1 MPLTLQEFKSSSP
14 DDLLEK
20 YSPFELEMFMR
31 RISRQPHLEE
41 PIPGVSP
48 PEAQVETRF
57 QPSARSGITPY
68 DPSQDFFSTQNLGAM
83 AGNIPASAYH
93 MGSDVAEAVTS
104 PIKTGKAAWEAG
116 AGGLL
121 EGLGRRFGVTYD
133 ENEGL
138 GYDPE
143 LLKKSL
149 VEDPTGMALD
159 VAPGTQAIGAGARAA
174 RLGTRASA
182 LARKTAGPR
191 AGRAVRTAVQAAD
204 SPLAQ
209 AATSPVKALAQTA
222 RGIGRGTGGLSRA
235 ASSALSGIDP
245 GVLSTA
251 REVLSEYG
259 KKGTEAGDIAKRGR
273 EALEVA
279 RKVSDPIPEAVTK
292 IELGIASELD
302 QIGSNLRGTVGRQLP
317 ESKAMIEFENNVVKR
332 LKDRDVKLYRHTN
345 GELGLDFRKSAIP
358 EEAASQRRITKA
370 MGAILQA
377 RKSGTFEDL
386 WRARRQIDEANSTA
400 LKQKFGNTEIGML
413 KELRAELNKLMDT
426 VDNPRF
432 KELNQDYKEGIA
444 LRDRFD
450 KLAGTRVDPEGQIS
464 AVIRAIR
471 QSRQSSNEFLKTV
484 ERQTGTPL
492 RAIAAGTEL
501 QGLLPRGLVGRA
513 ALTGLTALNF
523 GSDVLFAFFL
533 APPAALRGY
542 LKVIGATERTAKTLG
557 AITDRIMGLPRAA
570 ALAEQG
576 LTIGAI
582 IQQLSDQP
590 EQPSFLGQF
599 APR

>member
-1 MPLTLQEFKSSSP
+1 MPLTFREFRSSSIEE
-14 DDLLEK
+14 LRQK
-20 YSPFELEMFMR
+20 YTNDQIRDFADSQLQMMQSLQAPA
-31 RISRQPHLEE
+31 EE
-41 PIPGVSP
+41 
-48 PEAQVETRF
+48 T
-57 QPSARSGITPY
+57 RSGITPY

-93 MGSDVAEAVTS
+93 MAGDVAEAVTS
-104 PIKTGKAAWEAG
+104 PLKTAEAAWETG

-149 VEDPTGMALD
+149 VEDPAGMALD
-159 VAPGTQAIGAGARAA
+159 VAPGMQAVGAGAKAA

-182 LARKTAGPR
+182 LARQTAGPR

-204 SPLAQ
+204 SPLAR
-209 AATSPVKALAQTA
+209 AATSPVKALAQGA
-222 RGIGRGTGGLSRA
+222 RGLGQAAGGISRA

-245 GVLSTA
+245 GVLSTT
-251 REVLSEYG
+251 REVLGEYG
-259 KKGTEAGDIAKRGR
+259 RRGTEAGDFAKESRK
-273 EALEVA
+273 AFDAA
-279 RKVSDPIPEAVTK
+279 RKTSDPIPEAVTK

-317 ESKAMIEFENNVVKR
+317 DPKAMIEFENNVLKR
-332 LKDRDVKLYRHTN
+332 LGDRDVKLYQHAN

-358 EEAASQRRITKA
+358 EEAAAQRRILKA
-370 MGAILQA
+370 MRAILRA
-377 RKSGTFEDL
+377 RKGGTFEDM

-400 LKQKFGNTEIGML
+400 LKQKFGNTEIGIL
-413 KELRAELNKLMDT
+413 KEFRAELNNLMDS
-426 VDNPRF
+426 VGNF
-432 KELNQDYKEGIA
+432 EFQKLNKQYKEGIE

-450 KLAGTRVDPEGQIS
+450 KMAGTRIDPEGQVS

-471 QSRQSSNEFLKTV
+471 QSRQSSNEFLKKV

-492 RAIAAGTEL
+492 RAIAAGAEL
-501 QGLLPRGLVGRA
+501 QGLLPRGLVGRGVFANVA
-513 ALTGLTALNF
+513 ALTF
-523 GSDVLFAFFL
+523 GSEVLMAFFL
-533 APPAALRGY
+533 APPAALRTY
-542 LKVIGATERTAKTLG
+542 LKAIGATERKIKALETF
-557 AITDRIMGLPRAA
+557 TDNIMGLPRAT

-576 LTIGAI
+576 LTIGGI

>member
-1 MPLTLQEFKSSSP
+1 MPLTLQEFTSSSP
-14 DDLLEK
+14 DDLLGK
-20 YSPFELEMFMR
+20 YSPLELKMFMQSMR
-31 RISRQPHLEE
+31 S
-41 PIPGVSP
+41 
-48 PEAQVETRF
+48 PEAQTETRS
-57 QPSARSGITPY
+57 QPPTRSGITPY
-68 DPSQDFFSTQNLGAM
+68 DPSQDFFSAQNLGAM

-93 MGSDVAEAVTS
+93 MAGDVAEAVTN
-104 PIKTGKAAWEAG
+104 PIETAKAAWETG

-149 VEDPTGMALD
+149 VEDPAGMALD
-159 VAPGTQAIGAGARAA
+159 VAPGMQAVGAGAKAA

-182 LARKTAGPR
+182 LARQTAGPR

-204 SPLAQ
+204 SPLAR
-209 AATSPVKALAQTA
+209 AATSPVKAMAQGA
-222 RGIGRGTGGLSRA
+222 RGLGQAAGGIARA
-235 ASSALSGIDP
+235 ASSAISGIDP
-245 GVLSTA
+245 GVLSTT
-251 REVLSEYG
+251 REVLGEYG
-259 KKGTEAGDIAKRGR
+259 RKGTEAGDFAR
-273 EALEVA
+273 ESRKAFDAA
-279 RKVSDPIPEAVTK
+279 RKTSDPIPEAVTK

-317 ESKAMIEFENNVVKR
+317 EPKAMIEFENNVLKR
-332 LKDRDVKLYRHTN
+332 LGDRDVKLYQHAN

-358 EEAASQRRITKA
+358 EEAAAQRRILKA
-370 MGAILQA
+370 MRAILRA
-377 RKSGTFEDL
+377 RKGGTFEDM

-400 LKQKFGNTEIGML
+400 LKQKFGNTEIGIL
-413 KELRAELNKLMDT
+413 KEFRAELNNLMDS
-426 VDNPRF
+426 VGNFEFQR
-432 KELNQDYKEGIA
+432 LNKKYKEGIE

-450 KLAGTRVDPEGQIS
+450 KMAGTRVDPEGQIA

-471 QSRQSSNEFLKTV
+471 DSRKSSNEFLKTV

-492 RAIAAGTEL
+492 RAIAAGAEL
-501 QGLLPRGLVGRA
+501 QGLLPRGLVGRGVFANVA
-513 ALTGLTALNF
+513 ALTF
-523 GSDVLFAFFL
+523 GSDVLMAFFL

-542 LKVIGATERTAKTLG
+542 LKVIGATERKIKALG
-557 AITDRIMGLPRAA
+557 AVTDQIMGLPRAA

>member
-1 MPLTLQEFKSSSP
+1 MPLTLQEFTSSSP
-14 DDLLEK
+14 DDLLGK
-20 YSPFELEMFMR
+20 YSPLELEMFMQKMR
-31 RISRQPHLEE
+31 S
-41 PIPGVSP
+41 
-48 PEAQVETRF
+48 PEAQTETRS

-93 MGSDVAEAVTS
+93 MVGDVAEAAWS
-104 PIKTGKAAWEAG
+104 PIETGKAVWETG

-143 LLKKSL
+143 LLKKTL
-149 VEDPTGMALD
+149 VEDPTGMFLD
-159 VAPGTQAIGAGARAA
+159 VVPGMQGIGAGAKAA
-174 RLGTRASA
+174 RLGTRAVSA
-182 LARKTAGPR
+182 AQKIGPTATKV
-191 AGRAVRTAVQAAD
+191 AEKAVQAAD
-204 SPLAQ
+204 SPLLRT
-209 AATSPVKALAQTA
+209 ATSPVRAMAQTV
-222 RGIGRGTGGLSRA
+222 RGVGSGAGTA
-235 ASSALSGIDP
+235 TKAVASALSGIDP

-251 REVLSEYG
+251 REVLGEYG
-259 KKGTEAGDIAKRGR
+259 RKGTEAGKAAERGRRAFDAAKRGPD
-273 EALEVA
+273 A
-279 RKVSDPIPEAVTK
+279 IPEAVEK
-292 IELGIASELD
+292 IEVGISSGLD
-302 QIGSNLRGTVGRQLP
+302 KIGSDLRASVGRQRP
-317 ESKAMIEFENNVVKR
+317 TAQAMSAFEKNIIQR
-332 LKDRDVKLYRHTN
+332 LKDRDVRPYRRPN
-345 GELGLDFRKSAIP
+345 GEPALDFSKSAIP

-471 QSRQSSNEFLKTV
+471 QGRGSSEKFLRQV
-484 ERQTGTPL
+484 EAETKTPL

-501 QGLLPRGLVGRA
+501 QGLLPRGLVGRGVFANVA
-513 ALTGLTALNF
+513 ALTF
-523 GSDVLFAFFL
+523 GSDVLFALFL
-533 APPAALRGY
+533 APPAFLRKY
-542 LKVIGATERTAKTLG
+542 LKIVGATERKIKALETF
-557 AITDRIMGLPRAA
+557 TDNIMGLPRAA

-576 LTIGAI
+576 LTIGGI

>member
-1 MPLTLQEFKSSSP
+1 MPLTFREFRSSSIEE
-14 DDLLEK
+14 LRQK
-20 YSPFELEMFMR
+20 YTNDQIRDFADSQLQMMQSLQAPA
-31 RISRQPHLEE
+31 EE
-41 PIPGVSP
+41 
-48 PEAQVETRF
+48 T
-57 QPSARSGITPY
+57 RSGITPY

-93 MGSDVAEAVTS
+93 MAGDVAEAVTS
-104 PIKTGKAAWEAG
+104 PLKTAEAAWETG

-149 VEDPTGMALD
+149 VEDPAGMALD
-159 VAPGTQAIGAGARAA
+159 VAPGMQAVGAGAKAA

-182 LARKTAGPR
+182 LARQTAGPR

-204 SPLAQ
+204 SPLAR
-209 AATSPVKALAQTA
+209 AATSPVKALAQGA
-222 RGIGRGTGGLSRA
+222 RGLGQAAGGISRA

-245 GVLSTA
+245 GVLSTT
-251 REVLSEYG
+251 REVLGEYG
-259 KKGTEAGDIAKRGR
+259 RRGTEAGDFAKESRK
-273 EALEVA
+273 AFDAA
-279 RKVSDPIPEAVTK
+279 RKTSDPIPEAVTK

-317 ESKAMIEFENNVVKR
+317 DPKAMIEFENNVLKR
-332 LKDRDVKLYRHTN
+332 LGDRDVKLYQHAN

-358 EEAASQRRITKA
+358 EEAAAQRRILKA
-370 MGAILQA
+370 MRAILRA
-377 RKSGTFEDL
+377 RKGGTFEDM

-432 KELNQDYKEGIA
+432 QKLNKQYKEGIE
-444 LRDRFD
+444 LRVRFD
-450 KLAGTRVDPEGQIS
+450 KMAGTRIDPEGQVS

-471 QSRQSSNEFLKTV
+471 QSRQSSNEFLKKV

-492 RAIAAGTEL
+492 RAIAAGAEL
-501 QGLLPRGLVGRA
+501 QGLLPRGLVGRGVFANVA
-513 ALTGLTALNF
+513 ALTF
-523 GSDVLFAFFL
+523 GSEVLMAFFL
-533 APPAALRGY
+533 APPAALRTY
-542 LKVIGATERTAKTLG
+542 LKAIGATERKIKALG
-557 AITDRIMGLPRAA
+557 AVTDQIMGLPRAT

>member
-1 MPLTLQEFKSSSP
+1 MPLTFREYRDSSREELLQ
-14 DDLLEK
+14 K
-20 YSPFELEMFMR
+20 YTRDEIRDFARSQLQMMQSLQAPA
-31 RISRQPHLEE
+31 EE
-41 PIPGVSP
+41 
-48 PEAQVETRF
+48 T
-57 QPSARSGITPY
+57 RSGITPY

-93 MGSDVAEAVTS
+93 MAGDVAEAVTS
-104 PIKTGKAAWEAG
+104 PLKTAEAAWETG

-143 LLKKSL
+143 LLKKTL
-149 VEDPTGMALD
+149 VEDPTGMLLD
-159 VAPGTQAIGAGARAA
+159 VVPGMQGIGAGAKAA

-209 AATSPVKALAQTA
+209 AATSPVKAMAQGA
-222 RGIGRGTGGLSRA
+222 RGLGQGAGAITRSL
-235 ASSALSGIDP
+235 SSAMSGIDP

-251 REVLSEYG
+251 REVLGEYG
-259 KKGTEAGDIAKRGR
+259 RGGTKAGDFAKESRK
-273 EALEVA
+273 AFDAA
-279 RKVSDPIPEAVTK
+279 RKTSDPIPEAVTR
-292 IELGIASELD
+292 IEVGIVSELD
-302 QIGSNLRGTVGRQLP
+302 QIGSDLRAAVGTQRITPQG
-317 ESKAMIEFENNVVKR
+317 MIEFENKILKR
-332 LKDRDVKLYRHTN
+332 LKDRDITFYETIDPRTGQRVRDNKR
-345 GELGLDFRKSAIP
+345 GLDFRKSSIP
-358 EEAASQRRITKA
+358 EEAAAQQRIHKA
-370 MGAILQA
+370 MRALGDA
-377 RKSGTFEDL
+377 RTGGTFEDM

-400 LKQKFGNTEIGML
+400 LKQKFGNTEIGIL
-413 KELRAELNKLMDT
+413 KEFRAELNNLMDS
-426 VDNPRF
+426 VGNFEFQR
-432 KELNQDYKEGIA
+432 LNKKYKEGIE

-450 KLAGTRVDPEGQIS
+450 KMEGTRIDPEGQVS

-542 LKVIGATERTAKTLG
+542 LKVIGATERTAKALG
-557 AITDRIMGLPRAA
+557 AVTDRIMGLPRAA

>member
-1 MPLTLQEFKSSSP
+1 MPLTLQEFTSSSP
-14 DDLLEK
+14 DDLLGK
-20 YSPFELEMFMR
+20 YSPLELKMFIQRMR
-31 RISRQPHLEE
+31 S
-41 PIPGVSP
+41 
-48 PEAQVETRF
+48 PEAQTETRS
-57 QPSARSGITPY
+57 QPPTRSGITPY
-68 DPSQDFFSTQNLGAM
+68 DPSQDFLSAQNLGTM

-93 MGSDVAEAVTS
+93 MAGDVAEAAWS
-104 PIKTGKAAWEAG
+104 PIETAKAAWETG

-149 VEDPTGMALD
+149 VEDPAGMALD
-159 VAPGTQAIGAGARAA
+159 VAPGMQAVGAGAKAA

-209 AATSPVKALAQTA
+209 AATSPVKAMAQGA
-222 RGIGRGTGGLSRA
+222 RGLGQGAGAITRSL
-235 ASSALSGIDP
+235 SSAMSGIDP

-251 REVLSEYG
+251 REVLGEYSR
-259 KKGTEAGDIAKRGR
+259 KGTEAGDFAR
-273 EALEVA
+273 ESRLAFDAA
-279 RKVSDPIPEAVTK
+279 RKTPDPIPEAVVK
-292 IELGIASELD
+292 IEGGIASRLD
-302 QIGSNLRGTVGRQLP
+302 QIGSDLRGTVGAQLP
-317 ESKAMIEFENNVVKR
+317 KPQAMIDFQNDVLKR
-332 LKDRDVKLYRHTN
+332 LKDRDVNLYRNTA
-345 GELGLDFRKSAIP
+345 GELEFDFSLSSIP
-358 EEAASQRRITKA
+358 EELAAQRRIKKA
-370 MGAILQA
+370 MRATLQGYEG
-377 RKSGTFEDL
+377 GTFEDL

-400 LKQKFGNTEIGML
+400 LKQKFGNTEIGIL
-413 KELRAELNKLMDT
+413 KELRAELNNLMDS
-426 VDNPRF
+426 VDNPQF
-432 KELNQDYKEGIA
+432 QKLNREYKEGIE

-450 KLAGTRVDPEGQIS
+450 KMAGTRVDPEGQVS

-471 QSRQSSNEFLKTV
+471 QSRQSSNEFLKKV

-542 LKVIGATERTAKTLG
+542 LKVIGATERTAKALG

>member
-1 MPLTLQEFKSSSP
+1 MPLTLQEFTSSSP
-14 DDLLEK
+14 DDLLGK
-20 YSPFELEMFMR
+20 YSPLELKMFMQSMR
-31 RISRQPHLEE
+31 S
-41 PIPGVSP
+41 
-48 PEAQVETRF
+48 PEAQTETRS
-57 QPSARSGITPY
+57 QPPTRSGITPY
-68 DPSQDFFSTQNLGAM
+68 DPSQDFLSAQNLGAM

-93 MGSDVAEAVTS
+93 MAGDVAEAAWS
-104 PIKTGKAAWEAG
+104 PIETGKAAWETG

-159 VAPGTQAIGAGARAA
+159 VAPGMQAVGAGAKAA

-204 SPLAQ
+204 SPLVQ
-209 AATSPVKALAQTA
+209 TATSPVKALAQGA
-222 RGIGRGTGGLSRA
+222 RKLGQGAGGISRA

-251 REVLSEYG
+251 REVLGEYG
-259 KKGTEAGDIAKRGR
+259 RRGTKAGDFAKESRK
-273 EALEVA
+273 AFDAA
-279 RKVSDPIPEAVTK
+279 RKTSDPIPEAVTK
-292 IELGIASELD
+292 IEVGIVSELD
-302 QIGSNLRGTVGRQLP
+302 QIGSDLRAAVGTQRTTAQG
-317 ESKAMIEFENNVVKR
+317 MIEFENKILKR
-332 LKDRDVKLYRHTN
+332 LKDRDITFYEKIDPRTGQRVRDNKR
-345 GELGLDFRKSAIP
+345 GLDFRKSAIP
-358 EEAASQRRITKA
+358 EEAAAQRRIHKA
-370 MGAILQA
+370 MRALGDA
-377 RKSGTFEDL
+377 RTSGTFEDL

-400 LKQKFGNTEIGML
+400 LKQKFGNTEIGIL
-413 KELRAELNKLMDT
+413 KEFRAELNNLMDS
-426 VDNPRF
+426 VGNLEFQR
-432 KELNQDYKEGIA
+432 LNKKYKEGIE

-450 KLAGTRVDPEGQIS
+450 KMAGTRIDPEGQIS

-471 QSRQSSNEFLKTV
+471 ESRKSSNEFLKTV
-484 ERQTGTPL
+484 EMQTKTPL
-492 RAIAAGTEL
+492 RAIAAGAEL
-501 QGLLPRGLVGRA
+501 QGLLPRGLVGRGVFANVA
-513 ALTGLTALNF
+513 ALTF

-533 APPAALRGY
+533 APPAALRTY
-542 LKVIGATERTAKTLG
+542 LKAIGATERKIKVLG
-557 AITDRIMGLPRAA
+557 AVTDQIMGLPRAA

-576 LTIGAI
+576 LTIGGI